1 MKVLHPKL
9 WVITTKNEGGGFPW
23 MLVKSFVGSH
33 PNIPHV
39 YNYHSLAHDPNF
51 HGKIIS
57 VVGQE
62 GYKPVVTKLTLLR
75 VYFGDLLLTSHG

>member
-1 MKVLHPKL
+1 MKNEGFTPQIMGYK
-9 WVITTKNEGGGFPW
+9 TTKNEGGGFPW
-23 MLVKSFVGSH
+23 MLVKSLVLSH

-57 VVGQE
+57 VVG
-62 GYKPVVTKLTLLR
+62 
-75 VYFGDLLLTSHG
+75 